1 MNNLAKNILKILIFV
16 SFLGLYPLVLYLAN
30 QSPSFQDMILWLQ
43 QYQTIFLIALLFLKS
58 ISIIYPPLPG
68 NLFTLGSIP
77 IVGWEWA
84 YAVDILGSTSGATIS
99 YFLGKKYG
107 EPILRWAIGTRL
119 TSKLTAI
126 KIRAGNQIG
135 AAFFLRLASG
145 GMLSD
150 GLSWGASL
158 IKFQY
163 RSFIIGYILSH
174 LLTTLPVFYLLS
186 LSISVK
192 SWTIIVPTV
201 FIAWFI
207 IYKFKGRYFE

>member
-1 MNNLAKNILKILIFV
+1 MNNLAKNILKIIAV
-16 SFLGLYPLVLYLAN
+16 ASFLGLYPLAFYLAD
-30 QSPSFQDMILWLQ
+30 QSSSFQSMIIWLQ
-43 QYQTIFLIALLFLKS
+43 QYQALFLVSLLFLKA

-84 YAVDILGSTSGATIS
+84 YTIDILGSTSGATIS

-107 EPILRWAIGTRL
+107 EPILRWAIGE
-119 TSKLTAI
+119 KLTAKITSI
-126 KIRAGNQIG
+126 KIKSNNQIA

-158 IKFQY
+158 VKFRY
-163 RSFIIGYILSH
+163 VPFMVGYIISH
-174 LLTTLPVFYLLS
+174 ILTTLPIFYLIS
-186 LSISVK
+186 LSISIK
-192 SWTIIVPTV
+192 SWAIILPTILV
-201 FIAWFI
+201 AWFI
-207 IYKFKGRYFE
+207 IYKFKGKYFE